1 MSNKSLVYLTSLQWM
16 AAMLCGPAGLCAQS
30 RVEEVSGREHGHAQ
44 TQHPCTGEETAAV
57 LGRLFNKG
65 LATPTFVQVGTNAC
79 SLASFS
85 VTSKTYR
92 STCVHTTVS
101 TKTMRMRFHSDPLSK
116 AFLH

>member
-30 RVEEVSGREHGHAQ
+30 RVQEVSGREHGHAQ
-44 TQHPCTGEETAAV
+44 TQHPCTGGETAAV

-79 SLASFS
+79 SFGFVFGDIENVSIDLRPHHRFDGDDAHALSF
-85 VTSKTYR
+85 
-92 STCVHTTVS
+92 
-101 TKTMRMRFHSDPLSK
+101 
-116 AFLH
+116 